1 MTRVE
6 KPKKTWVT
14 VSDTVRGCPLCVF
27 GHERVRDFF
36 LSRKNLVVPTVHVY
50 NVVQYNLNTT
60 CTRVQYKLYSSERR
74 RELRGAVAVTPRARV
89 IRLPRRST
97 PHLRSRCPRRSRCAW
112 SPPGCTSSS
121 SRRPCRPRY
130 RDSSKSA
137 TSRRCTRTR
146 SASRGWAAAGTC
158 AAGCA
163 THPPRALRSRACVS
177 RGGGGAIA
185 ARSRAL
191 PLAPR
196 RSRLPPRN
204 PQTSRA
210 APSCHRITAVSDA
223 TRVVDS
229 KTFLFSRTRADLP
242 PTLTALRS
250 PTSSRARTSWSR
262 RTSSRPTTRARRA
275 ASAAGATAAST
286 TTFRRCTST
295 SSTTTGSE

>member
-36 LSRKNLVVPTVHVY
+36 LSRKNLVVPT
-50 NVVQYNLNTT
+50 
-60 CTRVQYKLYSSERR
+60 VQYKLYSSERR

-163 THPPRALRSRACVS
+163 TPPPRASIASVRLAR
-177 RGGGGAIA
+177 RGRRDRGAIA
-185 ARSRAL
+185 
-191 PLAPR
+191 
-196 RSRLPPRN
+196 
-204 PQTSRA
+204 RA
-210 APSCHRITAVSDA
+210 APRAAAIAPAASKSSNEPRRGPVVIASQLCP
-223 TRVVDS
+223 TRRAS
-229 KTFLFSRTRADLP
+229 STRKPFFFLAPAPTSLP
-242 PTLTALRS
+242 P
-250 PTSSRARTSWSR
+250 
-262 RTSSRPTTRARRA
+262 
-275 ASAAGATAAST
+275 
-286 TTFRRCTST
+286 
-295 SSTTTGSE
+295 